1 MSKKT
6 PKQQLKTSLKELERV
21 IEELNSPKPLTEE
34 RKRILQKK
42 VNKHTAYVRDY
53 KQKHSGI

>member
-1 MSKKT
+1 MSKKD

-21 IEELNSPKPLTEE
+21 ISELNNPKPLSEE

-42 VNKHTAYVRDY
+42 VNKHTAYVREY
-53 KQKHSGI
+53 KQKHNGI